1 MVRPPRLRMLGLS
14 ASSGDSGSNEGE
26 HGVSGTT
33 TQDIAGLLDRL
44 RRGDE
49 TARRAVLERAYHRLL
64 RIAATIFHKD
74 FRSLRD
80 RHDVE
85 SVVSVLWIR
94 LVGALE
100 KTQPQTLEGFF
111 GLVFVH
117 VRQALLDLARR
128 QRRDDARRGNGRRD
142 AGQSEAP
149 APFDLADTTQ
159 DPARL
164 ALLTEVHEQV
174 ATLPDDERMVFDLR
188 YYGGYSQAEI
198 AQILGLHPRKVSRLW
213 YAATARLAR
222 GMWGYGDRP

>member
-1 MVRPPRLRMLGLS
+1 M
-14 ASSGDSGSNEGE
+14 
-26 HGVSGTT
+26 SGTT
-33 TQDIAGLLDRL
+33 SQDIAGLLERL

-49 TARRAVLERAYHRLL
+49 AARRAILERAYHRLM
-64 RIAATIFHKD
+64 RIAATVFHED

-94 LVGALE
+94 LVAALE
-100 KTQPQTLEGFF
+100 KTQPETPENFF
-111 GLVFVH
+111 RLVFVH

-128 QRRDDARRGNGRRD
+128 QRRDDARRCNGRLD
-142 AGQSEAP
+142 AGQSDAP
-149 APFDLADTTQ
+149 AAFDPADTTQ

-174 ATLPDDERMVFDLR
+174 ATLPDDERTVFDLR

-198 AQILGLHPRKVSRLW
+198 AQLLGLHPRKVSRLW
-213 YAATARLAR
+213 FAATARLAQ
-222 GMWGYGDRP
+222 GMGDTATGPEPTGERKGASHG